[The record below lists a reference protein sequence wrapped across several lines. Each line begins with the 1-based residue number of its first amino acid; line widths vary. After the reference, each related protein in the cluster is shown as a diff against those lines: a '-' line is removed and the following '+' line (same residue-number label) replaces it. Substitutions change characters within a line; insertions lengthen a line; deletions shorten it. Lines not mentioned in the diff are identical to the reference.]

1 MTPGPERPD
10 GARPIATM
18 LETSQVRSLIGP
30 SGTRRMAAGLP
41 PPHDECF
48 GGDGQPR
55 PQWAAMVEAFERLG
69 TPRLNARWDEGLR
82 IIREHGVTYNVYGD
96 PQGRD
101 RPWSLDPVP
110 LILSASEWRDLEAGL
125 VQRSHLLNLILRD
138 LYLGTQRLLV
148 DGFLPPELIYSN
160 PGFLRPCRGLPVAG
174 QVLLHLYGADLVRS
188 GGGQWR
194 CFADRT
200 QSASGAG
207 YAHENRKVVS
217 RVLPDEIR
225 EASVRSPSPF
235 FRALRSILESLA
247 PQGREHPLMVLLTPG
262 PLHATYFEHAYLARH
277 LGIPLVEGADLTVR
291 DLRVCL
297 KTLEGLQPV
306 DVVLRRVDD
315 SFCDPLELRAES
327 VLGVPGL
334 VQAARAGHV
343 TVANALGSGLLES
356 PAFLAFLPAVCRHLL
371 DEDLKLPSVPTWWC
385 GEAEGLRYVTAH
397 LERLVVK
404 PAFGRRR
411 GRIWF
416 GHQLS
421 AADKTRLLELI
432 AARPQ
437 EFVGQECVMPSSA
450 PVWTSAG
457 FERRSVLLRA
467 YVATNGTNPVVLPG
481 GLARVAASEDDPWV
495 SMQGGAGSKDTWV
508 LRSGDDDG
516 EESLAAAPAQGPTD
530 RRLTGLPSRAAD
542 SLFWLGRYA
551 ERLEQHLRVL
561 RCVLGQLAS
570 DSSPETSDRDD
581 RLGHLVA
588 GIGLL
593 PVTPEPSVAPPAD
606 GEPAPPETED
616 DVPDLTRKV
625 LDWVYRFD
633 GPGSIPDLMGRIRQ
647 NAAAVRD
654 RLSGDTWQVL
664 DRLVP
669 QGEVPQAR
677 RSIAHALGL
686 VQGLILNLAAFNGLA
701 MENMTRGPGWRFL
714 DCGRR
719 LERGFSMTSLMTAA
733 AFVPGAPTPL
743 LEVILDI
750 ADSGMTHRQRYFASA
765 RWPGVVEVLV
775 RDVSNPRALAF
786 QLSALRNHL
795 EALQDEFRVGVD
807 DRWSALIE
815 GIQGRLLS
823 AEFAPEVPDREGF
836 DRQTLIALMETCAQG
851 LAGLSDDL
859 THRYFSHT
867 HPRVS

>member
-1 MTPGPERPD
+1 MD
-10 GARPIATM
+10 TM
-18 LETSQVRSLIGP
+18 LETFQGTASLAADGPRRSAAG
-30 SGTRRMAAGLP
+30 MAA
-41 PPHDECF
+41 PHDECLDE
-48 GGDGQPR
+48 DGRPR
-55 PQWAAMVEAFERLG
+55 PQWAGMLEAIERLG
-69 TPRLNARWDEGLR
+69 MARLNTRWDEGLR

-110 LILSASEWRDLEAGL
+110 LILSAAEWRDLEAGL
-125 VQRSHLLNLILRD
+125 VQRSRLLNLVLRD
-138 LYLGTQRLLV
+138 LYLGTQRLIL
-148 DGFLPPELIYSN
+148 DGFIPPELVYSN

-174 QVLLHLYGADLVRS
+174 QVMLHLYGADLVRS
-188 GGGQWR
+188 ASGGWMT
-194 CFADRT
+194 FADRT

-225 EASVRSPSPF
+225 EVSVRSLSPF
-235 FRALRSILESLA
+235 FRSLRSVLEALA
-247 PQGREHPLMVLLTPG
+247 PGRRENPVMVLMTPG
-262 PLHATYFEHAYLARH
+262 PLNATYFEHAYMARH

-306 DVVLRRVDD
+306 DVILRRVDD
-315 SFCDPLELRAES
+315 GFCDPLELRSES
-327 VLGVPGL
+327 VLGIPGL
-334 VQAARAGHV
+334 VQAARAGNV
-343 TVANALGSGLLES
+343 TIANALGSGLLES
-356 PAFLAFLPAVCRHLL
+356 PAFLAFLPALCRHLL
-371 DEDLKLPSVPTWWC
+371 DEDLLLPSVPTWWC
-385 GEAEGLRYVTAH
+385 GEAGGLRHVTSH
-397 LERLVVK
+397 LDRLVIK

-416 GHQLS
+416 GHQL
-421 AADKTRLLELI
+421 AAAEKAGLLELI
-432 AARPQ
+432 ASRPKD
-437 EFVGQECVMPSSA
+437 FVAQECVLPSSA
-450 PVWTSAG
+450 PVWTPGG

-467 YVATNGTNPVVLPG
+467 YVATDGSEHSVLPG
-481 GLARVAASEDDPWV
+481 GLTRVAASVDDPLV

-508 LRSGDDDG
+508 LRSGEDDV
-516 EESLAAAPAQGPTD
+516 EESTAMPSAQASTD

-570 DSSPETSDRDD
+570 DTSPETSGRDD
-581 RLGHLVA
+581 RLGHLMA
-588 GIGLL
+588 GIGLVPATGGATAGAPDPSEPGHG
-593 PVTPEPSVAPPAD
+593 PV
-606 GEPAPPETED
+606 
-616 DVPDLTRKV
+616 DLTRRV
-625 LDWVYRFD
+625 LDRIYRFD
-633 GPGSIPDLMGRIRQ
+633 GPGSIPDLMDRIRQ

-654 RLSGDTWQVL
+654 RLSGDTWQIL

-669 QGEVPQAR
+669 QGEVPQTR

-686 VQGLILNLAAFNGLA
+686 VQGVILNLAAFNGLA

-714 DCGRR
+714 DSGRR
-719 LERGFSMTSLMTAA
+719 LERGFSMTALMTAA
-733 AFVPGAPTPL
+733 AFIPGPPTPL

-765 RWPGVVEVLV
+765 RWPEVVEVLV
-775 RDVSNPRALAF
+775 RDVSNPRGLSF
-786 QLSALRNHL
+786 QLSALGNHL
-795 EALQDEFRVGVD
+795 DALQGEFGVGVD
-807 DRWSALIE
+807 VRWPTLIE
-815 GIQGRLLS
+815 GIQGRLSS
-823 AEFAPEVPDREGF
+823 ADSSLGSPGGEGF
-836 DRQTLIALMETCAQG
+836 DPQTLIALMETCAQG

-867 HPRVS
+867 HPRVD

>member
-1 MTPGPERPD
+1 
-10 GARPIATM
+10 M
-18 LETSQVRSLIGP
+18 LETPQASALIRPAGM
-30 SGTRRMAAGLP
+30 RRTTGGLP
-41 PPHDECF
+41 APHDECF
-48 GGDGQPR
+48 GEDGRPR
-55 PQWAAMVEAFERLG
+55 TQWASMIEAIERLG
-69 TPRLNARWDEGLR
+69 PARLSARWDEGLR

-110 LILSASEWRDLEAGL
+110 LILSAAEWRTLEAGL
-125 VQRSHLLNLILRD
+125 AQRSRLLNLILRD

-148 DGFLPPELIYSN
+148 DGFLPPELVYSN

-188 GGGQWR
+188 EDGGWR

-225 EASVRSPSPF
+225 EVSVRSPSPF
-235 FRALRSILESLA
+235 FRNLRSILESLA
-247 PQGREHPLMVLLTPG
+247 PMGRENPVMVLLTPG
-262 PLHATYFEHAYLARH
+262 PLNATYFEHAYLARH

-306 DVVLRRVDD
+306 DVILRRVDD

-343 TVANALGSGLLES
+343 TLANALGSGLLES

-371 DEDLKLPSVPTWWC
+371 DEELLLPSLPTWWC
-385 GEAEGLRYVTAH
+385 GEAEGLRYVTGH

-421 AADKTRLLELI
+421 TADKARLLDLI

-437 EFVGQECVMPSSA
+437 EFVAQECVLPSSA
-450 PVWTSAG
+450 PVWTPAG

-467 YVATNGTNPVVLPG
+467 YVATDGTDHAVLPG
-481 GLARVAASEDDPWV
+481 GLARVAASEDDPLV

-508 LRSGDDDG
+508 LRSGDDDD
-516 EESLAAAPAQGPTD
+516 EEALAASPVQGPSD

-542 SLFWLGRYA
+542 SLFWLGRYT
-551 ERLEQHLRVL
+551 ERLEQRLRVL

-570 DSSPETSDRDD
+570 DTSPETSGLDD

-593 PVTPEPSVAPPAD
+593 PLDPDSTPAPAVAPAGDTPGHD
-606 GEPAPPETED
+606 PEAPPS
-616 DVPDLTRKV
+616 DLSARV

-654 RLSGDTWQVL
+654 RLSGDTWQIL

-669 QGEVPQAR
+669 HPEVPLAR

-719 LERGFSMTSLMTAA
+719 LERGFSMTALMTAA

-743 LEVILDI
+743 LEMILDI

-765 RWPGVVEVLV
+765 GWDGVVEVLV

-807 DRWSALIE
+807 DRWSALVE
-815 GIQGRLLS
+815 GIQGRLRS
-823 AEFAPEVPDREGF
+823 SGSNPAPPEPEGF
-836 DRQTLIALMETCAQG
+836 DRHALIALMETCAQG